1 MHDPTQL
8 PDDLSRLFRDHLGRT
23 LDEAVVVRSPGRMNL
38 LGEHTDY
45 NGGFV
50 LPIAIDR
57 STWVVAAPAEG
68 QVRVWSEARGEL
80 DAFTPGEIRRDDE
93 RLWANYVRAVA
104 WALEEQFGP
113 VPGADVLI
121 TGDLPLGSGVSSS
134 ASLEV
139 GTALAFLG
147 VAQREM
153 PLRDVALMCQRAE
166 NQFVGVQCGIMDQ
179 FAVALCEA
187 AHALLLDCLSLETQN
202 VALAGDAPVFFVCDT
217 AKERTLA
224 ASAYNQRRAECE
236 SAARHFGHESLRQ
249 VTPEQLEAGRSE
261 LPEHV
266 YRRCRHVLSENAR
279 VHEAIAVMGRGAWE
293 RFGELLQASHAS
305 LRDDYEV
312 SCDELN
318 IMCELAMEHAGCL
331 GARMVGAGFGGC
343 AMAAVRR
350 DAVAGF
356 AETVGAAYQSR
367 TGLQPRLFAVQAA
380 GGAAILPH

>member
-1 MHDPTQL
+1 MTLTNTSPADH
-8 PDDLSRLFRDHLGRT
+8 DDLAEFGYDQQLHRSLGKFASFAAGFSFVSILTTIFQLFGLGYSFGGPAFFWT
-23 LDEAVVVRSPGRMNL
+23 WPVVFIG
-38 LGEHTDY
+38 
-45 NGGFV
+45 
-50 LPIAIDR
+50 
-57 STWVVAAPAEG
+57 
-68 QVRVWSEARGEL
+68 
-80 DAFTPGEIRRDDE
+80 
-93 RLWANYVRAVA
+93 
-104 WALEEQFGP
+104 
-113 VPGADVLI
+113 
-121 TGDLPLGSGVSSS
+121 
-134 ASLEV
+134 
-139 GTALAFLG
+139 
-147 VAQREM
+147 
-153 PLRDVALMCQRAE
+153 
-166 NQFVGVQCGIMDQ
+166 Q
-179 FAVALCEA
+179 FAVALCETG
-187 AHALLLDCLSLETQN
+187 HALLLDCLSLETQN

-236 SAARHFGHESLRQ
+236 SAARHFGYVSLRH
-249 VTPEQLEAGRSE
+249 VTPEQLEAGRDE

-318 IMCELAMEHAGCL
+318 IMCELAMEHDGCL

-350 DAVAGF
+350 EAVAGF